1 MIRQKEFPSFSPK
14 AGGRS
19 HDRRWFLHD
28 NACYSYRCTP
38 HNIDHKEDMH
48 QKRYFPCHKEVF
60 QNSIP
65 GTAGGTRNVRIMTAP
80 VPLRFHFFKAG
91 GTDGNIGRCKNFIFA
106 FPAGNGSKIGK
117 RRKRSFF
124 SLYALHKGRPF
135 HLLKPAKESVY
146 LFPCPGDVYF
156 HFAAEVLY
164 RACQFQFFAMRQT
177 DGRKPTPCTLPATL
191 SRSVTSCSIHASRK
205 IISLK
210 SL

>member
-1 MIRQKEFPSFSPK
+1 MVQQKDFPSFSPK

-28 NACYSYRCTP
+28 TVCYSYPCTP

-65 GTAGGTRNVRIMTAP
+65 GTAGGARNVRIMTAP
-80 VPLRFHFFKAG
+80 VPLRLHFFKTG
-91 GTDGNIGRCKNFIFA
+91 GTDGNIGRCKHFIFA
-106 FPAGNGSKIGK
+106 FPAGNGSKSGK

-146 LFPCPGDVYF
+146 LSLAPVMYISTRRRGSVPCLSVSILLPCG
-156 HFAAEVLY
+156 
-164 RACQFQFFAMRQT
+164 RRT
-177 DGRKPTPCTLPATL
+177 DGNRPPAL
-191 SRSVTSCSIHASRK
+191 CRPR
-205 IISLK
+205 
-210 SL
+210 